1 MKDINNERNT
11 MLRDG
16 VLYDLVVSNEVE
28 CCGHCAFNGQMPC
41 PGQCNSRSGDGYWW
55 KPDNFS

>member
-11 MLRDG
+11 MLRGG
-16 VLYDLVVSNEVE
+16 VLYDLVVSREVE

-41 PGQCNSRSGDGYWW
+41 PGQCNSRSGDGYWV
-55 KPDNFS
+55 KVQ